1 MEAEG
6 PLGDVE
12 RKEKEMSA
20 PAFADFDRAGEL
32 VPPNV
37 KGAIEAGLR
46 DRTAPVQDDER
57 KVALM
62 LVDAQIDF
70 VHADGAL
77 SVPGA
82 VDDARRTAD
91 WLYRNSARISHIFAS
106 LDSHIPL
113 QIFFPTWWANSNGT
127 HPDPYTPITVED
139 VEQGTWRP
147 LYEKDWSIR
156 YVQSLREQARKDL
169 MIWPFHVLIGT
180 PGHALTPILYEAIA
194 YHSAARAA
202 QPTIELKGSLAKTE
216 YYSLLEP
223 EVKVPEDPRGTL
235 NEALLERLLSFDTV
249 YFAGQA
255 KSHCVLE
262 TIASIVKRY
271 GDDREVMRKL
281 YLLEDCSSCVQ
292 HPEIDFEA
300 MADEALNRYS
310 EMGLRRVQSSD
321 MVA

>member
-1 MEAEG
+1 MNI
-6 PLGDVE
+6 
-12 RKEKEMSA
+12 
-20 PAFADFDRAGEL
+20 PAFTDLERAGEL
-32 VPPNV
+32 VTPNV
-37 KGAIEAGLR
+37 RGAIEAGLYA
-46 DRTAPVQDDER
+46 RTAPVQDDER
-57 KVALM
+57 KIALM

-82 VDDARRTAD
+82 VEDAKHTAD
-91 WLYRNSARISHIFAS
+91 WLYRNTPRISHIFAS

-113 QIFFPTWWANSNGT
+113 QIFFPTWWADHNGI
-127 HPDPYTPITVED
+127 HPEPYTAITAQD
-139 VEQGTWRP
+139 VEQGSWRP
-147 LYEKDWSIR
+147 LYEKDWSLD
-156 YVQSLREQARKDL
+156 YVRSLREQARKDL

-194 YHSAARAA
+194 YHSAARSAP
-202 QPTIELKGSLAKTE
+202 PTFELKGSIAKTE

-235 NEALLERLLSFDTV
+235 NEALLERLLSFDAV

-262 TIASIVKRY
+262 TLASIFNRY
-271 GDDREVMRKL
+271 GDDRDLMRKL
-281 YLLEDCSSCVQ
+281 YLLEDCSSCVK

-300 MADEALNRYS
+300 LADETLKRFS
-310 EMGLRRVQSSD
+310 EMGMRRVQSSEE
-321 MVA
+321 VA